1 MLIIPRWSVGQLST
15 SKILAKRFST
25 VLLPAVRPD
34 VDPFFKFSYFGQ
46 LLSRPLLVRGMQIR
60 NTRWAGILQSQLNT
74 LLVNR
79 SVFRSVRHGFRIVNA
94 VTGTANLVPVFHLT
108 TDDIS
113 DRFAV
118 VLMPRRVARRLGNS
132 QVCS

>member
-1 MLIIPRWSVGQLST
+1 MLVVSRRSIGQFFP
-15 SKILAKRFST
+15 SKIFAKCFST
-25 VLLPAVRPD
+25 ILLPTIRPD
-34 VDPFFKFSYFGQ
+34 IDPFFKFSYFGQ

-94 VTGTANLVPVFHLT
+94 VTGPANLVPVFYLT

-113 DRFAV
+113 
-118 VLMPRRVARRLGNS
+118 
-132 QVCS
+132 